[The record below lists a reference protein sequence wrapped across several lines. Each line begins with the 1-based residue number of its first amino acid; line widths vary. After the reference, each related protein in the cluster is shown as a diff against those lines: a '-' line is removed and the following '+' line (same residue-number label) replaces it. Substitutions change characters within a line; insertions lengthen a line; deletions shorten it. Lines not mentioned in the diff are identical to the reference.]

1 MEIQKII
8 DEMCDVMV
16 DVVAVE
22 RRMEALLV
30 ILHIL
35 QEHFE
40 QLDDEQY
47 GMISVITEQIESIYQ
62 DTASVIRRAD
72 EILLDK

>member
-1 MEIQKII
+1 MEVQKII

-35 QEHFE
+35 QEYFE

-47 GMISVITEQIESIYQ
+47 GMVSVITEQIESIYQ
-62 DTASVIRRAD
+62 DMIRVVKRAD
-72 EILLDK
+72 EVLLDK

>member
-1 MEIQKII
+1 MEVQKII

-40 QLDDEQY
+40 QVDDEQY

-62 DTASVIRRAD
+62 DMIKVLKRAD
-72 EILLDK
+72 EVLLK

>member
-1 MEIQKII
+1 MEVQKII

-16 DVVAVE
+16 DAVAVE

-47 GMISVITEQIESIYQ
+47 GMVSVITEQVESIYQ
-62 DTASVIRRAD
+62 DTAAVIRRAD
-72 EILLDK
+72 KMLL